1 MTIIR
6 IEPGEGEPQV
16 VVQAAHHQGGRDQ
29 LVEEPEPRHLHRQG
43 LQHLPRLLWPGLEGF
58 PPCSKLHNT
67 KKDISGGNS
76 STERATAAD
85 KWATEFGR
93 AGEKDLLKLNRSWI
107 GPLEGEAFPDRAYEQ
122 GGEAEGLQV
131 WTSQTTFSQHLDLF
145 PQQRTSV
152 RKFVSADIP
161 AHTHWYII
169 YSYINILMI
178 FHSIYFHSNEPVFA
192 SLSALIYQHTL
203 TPLALPIRLVL
214 PQVGIL
220 GWCWYK

>member
-6 IEPGEGEPQV
+6 IRPGEGEPQV

-67 KKDISGGNS
+67 KKDFSGGNS

-93 AGEKDLLKLNRSWI
+93 AGEKDLLKLNRS
-107 GPLEGEAFPDRAYEQ
+107 
-122 GGEAEGLQV
+122 
-131 WTSQTTFSQHLDLF
+131 
-145 PQQRTSV
+145 
-152 RKFVSADIP
+152 
-161 AHTHWYII
+161 
-169 YSYINILMI
+169 
-178 FHSIYFHSNEPVFA
+178 
-192 SLSALIYQHTL
+192 
-203 TPLALPIRLVL
+203 
-214 PQVGIL
+214 
-220 GWCWYK
+220 

>member
-1 MTIIR
+1 MR
-6 IEPGEGEPQV
+6 APNVQADPNLSSRRGSVSSEPTDVAASHVRLVRLETVASLFLKFYRGFFSAGEGEPQV

-93 AGEKDLLKLNRSWI
+93 AGEQLLLKSNRS
-107 GPLEGEAFPDRAYEQ
+107 
-122 GGEAEGLQV
+122 
-131 WTSQTTFSQHLDLF
+131 
-145 PQQRTSV
+145 
-152 RKFVSADIP
+152 
-161 AHTHWYII
+161 
-169 YSYINILMI
+169 
-178 FHSIYFHSNEPVFA
+178 
-192 SLSALIYQHTL
+192 
-203 TPLALPIRLVL
+203 
-214 PQVGIL
+214 
-220 GWCWYK
+220 